1 MWRKLKNLGHF
12 GLAILA
18 NIWYGFPSQKI
29 KVIGITGTDG
39 KTTTT
44 HLIFAILTAAG
55 KKASLISTI
64 YAKIGSRVYDTGLHT
79 TTPSYFLIQK
89 LLREAVN
96 RQEEYFVLET
106 TSHSLDQKRVW
117 GINYLVSVITN
128 VTHEHLDY
136 HLTYQ
141 NYLKTKANL
150 LLNSQM
156 ALINRDD
163 ASYLLLKKILMA
175 KKKQFLT
182 YSLKQPADYSFNSKT
197 ILPELAD
204 FNNYNY
210 LAAYSVC
217 RYLGIKEKIII
228 DTFRQFTL
236 PQGRL
241 ETVYDGDFKVIV
253 DFAHTPN
260 AIAVLLQFLRKKAKG
275 RIIHVFGSAG
285 LRDTTKRPEMGKASS
300 QYSNVIILTE
310 EDYRT
315 EDPMIIAKSIA
326 SGINQKVHYQIILDR
341 YEAIKKA
348 LQLAKKDDVV
358 VITGKAHEKSLCRG
372 KREYPWNDI
381 EAVKRLITDLNL

>member
-210 LAAYSVC
+210 LAAY
-217 RYLGIKEKIII
+217 
-228 DTFRQFTL
+228 
-236 PQGRL
+236 
-241 ETVYDGDFKVIV
+241 
-253 DFAHTPN
+253 
-260 AIAVLLQFLRKKAKG
+260 
-275 RIIHVFGSAG
+275 
-285 LRDTTKRPEMGKASS
+285 
-300 QYSNVIILTE
+300 
-310 EDYRT
+310 
-315 EDPMIIAKSIA
+315 
-326 SGINQKVHYQIILDR
+326 
-341 YEAIKKA
+341 
-348 LQLAKKDDVV
+348 
-358 VITGKAHEKSLCRG
+358 
-372 KREYPWNDI
+372 
-381 EAVKRLITDLNL
+381 